1 LGFTF
6 MRIALVGSARALI
19 GAITAAALLAL
30 YAGCGEQSSERR
42 GGGDIPDLTAGAPD
56 IPTAGAAG
64 DANDAAGAGGASG
77 ATGSEL
83 VPWCA
88 AYKIINCV
96 CQQCHQNPPLNGAPL
111 PLVTYADTQGP
122 YLNPATKKTVWQEMQ
137 TVIGSRFMPYTGPT
151 DPPVMPPVKPLTD
164 EQQTTMLTWLAQG
177 ALDTGGTDCP
187 QTCDWTHGSPTGD
200 P

>member
-1 LGFTF
+1 LRFTF
-6 MRIALVGSARALI
+6 MRIAFVGSTRALI
-19 GAITAAALLAL
+19 GAVTAAALLAL
-30 YAGCGEQSSERR
+30 YSGCGEQSSERR
-42 GGGDIPDLTAGAPD
+42 GGDDIPNLAAGAAD
-56 IPTAGAAG
+56 TPTAGAGG
-64 DANDAAGAGGASG
+64 DSSDGVGAGG

-96 CQQCHQNPPLNGAPL
+96 CQQCHQDPPINGATL
-111 PLVTYADTQGP
+111 PLVTYADTQGQ

-137 TVIGSRFMPYTGPT
+137 KVIAERFMPYTGPT

-164 EQQTTMLTWLAQG
+164 EQQATMLNWLGQG

-187 QTCDWTHGSPTGD
+187 MTCDWTHGSPTGD